1 MIKLLEFFLGAFI
14 PMFLFWTSLFF
25 IVYVLYTFLKCIRK
39 GEKLSENVT
48 KKDNFYFFLSISYI
62 FTFIFIWNLKR

>member
-14 PMFLFWTSLFF
+14 PTFLFWTSLFF

-39 GEKLSENVT
+39 GEKLSENIT

-62 FTFIFIWNLKR
+62 FTYIIL

>member
-1 MIKLLEFFLGAFI
+1 MIELLEFFLGAFI

-25 IVYVLYTFLKCIRK
+25 MVYVFYTFLKCIKK
-39 GEKLSENVT
+39 GEKLSENIT

-62 FTFIFIWNLKR
+62 FTYIFL

>member
-1 MIKLLEFFLGAFI
+1 MIELLGFFLGAFI
-14 PMFLFWTSLFF
+14 PMFLFWASLFF

-39 GEKLSENVT
+39 REKLSESIT

-62 FTFIFIWNLKR
+62 FTFIFL

>member
-1 MIKLLEFFLGAFI
+1 MIKLLGLLEFFLGAFI

-25 IVYVLYTFLKCIRK
+25 IVFVLYTFLKCIRK
-39 GEKLSENVT
+39 REKLSENIT

-62 FTFIFIWNLKR
+62 FTHIFL